1 MPERKLLSDIKV
13 FGSAIKQTG
22 SDQRHAGIVFK
33 NRDTGKLFLLH
44 LAWHLQLILE
54 ELPGDYSLVPM
65 TSFDDEELQLFA
77 ESAAKVF
84 EENSSAIPYG
94 LSYTGA
100 AVFNGDLK
108 FIDSPGGGLTCS
120 TFLLGFFEA
129 LGFDVLDLETWE
141 NRTDDTIWQELIYG
155 HLAKRLSKEQA
166 AQQRQVIGTAFR
178 FRPEEVVGAVG
189 VYDDDPLA
197 FAEVTALGEQVIREM
212 KEAKTAPA
220 AAPVT

>member
-1 MPERKLLSDIKV
+1 MPERKLLSEIKV

-33 NRDTGKLFLLH
+33 DRETGKLFLLH
-44 LAWHLQLILE
+44 LAWHLQLTLE
-54 ELPGDYSLVPM
+54 ELPGDYSLIPM

-84 EENSSAIPYG
+84 EENSNEVPYG

-100 AVFNGDLK
+100 AVFNGDMK
-108 FIDSPGGGLTCS
+108 FLDAPGAGLTCA

-129 LGFDVLDLETWE
+129 LGFEILDLDSWE
-141 NRTDDTIWQELIYG
+141 QRADDKLWQEFIYG
-155 HLAKRLSKEQA
+155 HLAKRLSREQA
-166 AQQRQVIGTAFR
+166 AEQRKVIGSAFR

-189 VYDDDPLA
+189 VYDDDPLG
-197 FAEVTALGEQVIREM
+197 FAEVTAIGEQVIKEM
-212 KEAKTAPA
+212 REAKSPPATAPA
-220 AAPVT
+220 A

>member
-1 MPERKLLSDIKV
+1 M

-44 LAWHLQLILE
+44 LAWHLQLTLE
-54 ELPGDYSLVPM
+54 ELPSDYSLVPM

-84 EENSSAIPYG
+84 EENSNAIPYG

-108 FIDSPGGGLTCS
+108 FVDSPGGGLTCS

-141 NRTDDTIWQELIYG
+141 NRTDDKIWQEFIYG
-155 HLAKRLSKEQA
+155 HLAKKLSKEQA

-197 FAEVTALGEQVIREM
+197 FSEVTALGEQVIREM
-212 KEAKTAPA
+212 KEAKKAPA